1 MYIRPLLF
9 ASGPMLGLAPLAQ
22 EYTFLVTV
30 MPTGCVRV
38 RVHESGGPK
47 SLSSPSSFARPARI
61 SASLRDS
68 RRRGPLAAPPAP
80 IAHRRGAWT
89 SVTSDRF

>member
-30 MPTGCVRV
+30 MPTGCVQV
-38 RVHESGGPK
+38 RVYESGGSK

-61 SASLRDS
+61 SPSLRDF
-68 RRRGPLAAPPAP
+68 RCGPLAAPSTDRAP
-80 IAHRRGAWT
+80 SRG
-89 SVTSDRF
+89 VDERHL